1 MFDARMSRSFATQRY
16 NPYMDM
22 SLGVWVGDLDPY
34 AQRLAAGG
42 VSFLTLGHKDDSGRQ
57 LFSIIIHAPHTQAVV
72 ELISDSPPHGLD
84 PTPDTSVRVT
94 AANLRDM
101 GVQDP

>member
-34 AQRLAAGG
+34 AQRRAA
-42 VSFLTLGHKDDSGRQ
+42 
-57 LFSIIIHAPHTQAVV
+57 
-72 ELISDSPPHGLD
+72 
-84 PTPDTSVRVT
+84 
-94 AANLRDM
+94 
-101 GVQDP
+101 

>member
-1 MFDARMSRSFATQRY
+1 MSRSFATQRY

-57 LFSIIIHAPHTQAVV
+57 LFSIIIHAPHTQVVV